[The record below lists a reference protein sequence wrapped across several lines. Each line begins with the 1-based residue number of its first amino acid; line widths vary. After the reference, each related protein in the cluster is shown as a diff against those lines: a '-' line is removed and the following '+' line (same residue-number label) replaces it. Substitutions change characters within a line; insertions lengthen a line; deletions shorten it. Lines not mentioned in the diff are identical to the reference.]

1 MDDLHKID
9 SIRLF
14 NFWRLLALCLGVL
27 TAMFVVTRFFP
38 TILSP
43 VFSLL
48 CALVIYRIVNVARG
62 RFGLCSIVPY
72 AIFLSLVIYSL
83 IAVVVNLSNAVGL
96 VSLPDEVIFYQGA
109 YMPSLMYLPT
119 ATATLFVTYLQREKI
134 NLCRDC
140 KIRNSEYIGGNRIS
154 RIYSSESHF
163 QLRNLTVMLLCLTV
177 LVWGYF
183 LIFYV
188 NASQNARDWYIFTW
202 IVVIVFLLDIVYFTA
217 RYYNLYLDLRENDE
231 IITPEEIEDMTAKTY
246 LRFYVICGNNIYVD
260 EHFATPDTK
269 CGEVMETP
277 FLTKRNVNGLP
288 SSAAGEIIREMTGVD
303 GELRFFYGRRT
314 GIKGHTLLRY
324 FYFVKPGSDGGC
336 PPLKTEG
343 RWMDYEVIKQIY
355 STEPGRLSRLSVIDT
370 TRLSTIILTSKIY
383 DEQGVRRLGIR
394 NYRPNFNLR
403 DVYQSDI
410 DFQDDKWIR
419 ISLFNSDMP
428 LFRLRSWWR
437 RTFGSQNHHGH
448 GSNMTTR

>member
-14 NFWRLLALCLGVL
+14 NFWRLHALCLGVL

-48 CALVIYRIVNVARG
+48 CALVIYKIVNVARG
-62 RFGLCSIVPY
+62 RFGLCAIVPY
-72 AIFLSLVIYSL
+72 AIFMSLVIYSL
-83 IAVVVNLSNAVGL
+83 IAVAVNLSNAIGL

-119 ATATLFVTYLQREKI
+119 ATVTLFVTYLKREKI

-140 KIRNSEYIGGNRIS
+140 RIRNSEYIGGNRIS

-177 LVWGYF
+177 LVWWYF

-202 IVVIVFLLDIVYFTA
+202 IVVIGFILDIVYFTA

-260 EHFATPDTK
+260 EHFPTPDTK

-288 SSAAGEIIREMTGVD
+288 ASTAGEIIRKMTGVD
-303 GELRFFYGRRT
+303 GDLRFFYGRRT

-324 FYFVKPGSDGGC
+324 FYFVKPNSTGDY
-336 PPLKTEG
+336 PPLKTAG
-343 RWMDYEVIKQIY
+343 KWMDYEVIKKIY

-383 DEQGVRRLGIR
+383 DERGVRRLGIG
-394 NYRPNFNLR
+394 NYRPNFNLV
-403 DVYQSDI
+403 DVYKSDI

-428 LFRLRSWWR
+428 MFRLRSWWR
-437 RTFGSQNHHGH
+437 RIFRNENHHTH
-448 GSNMTTR
+448 GSNMTIR